1 MSGNAYAQKTNQRDI
16 FLFLLVVA
24 PYYLNDFVFI
34 ATKTASQWLAADY
47 ASKFLG
53 LMIVIAILP
62 LRDCVKKSFGPLKEH
77 YDPLP
82 MTVIRIGVPVFL
94 CFLLMIAVEYFV
106 GFPLWEAF
114 PDTALFRKPT
124 IENPFLYW
132 FDLTFGLALTA
143 ISEEF
148 VFRSIAKSVIEKF
161 TNLPSLI
168 LIVSALIFT
177 LIHWSHGVPSVGA
190 NFFNGIVLMA
200 LYLHTRSIAP
210 PIIVHYLINVWHFA

>member
-1 MSGNAYAQKTNQRDI
+1 MSGNAYAQKTNPRDI

-62 LRDCVKKSFGPLKEH
+62 FRDCVKKSFVPLKELH
-77 YDPLP
+77 EPLP
-82 MTVIRIGVPVFL
+82 MTIIRIGTLIFV
-94 CFLLMIAVEYFV
+94 CLLVMVASEYFV
-106 GFPLWEAF
+106 LIPLLDVFPE
-114 PDTALFRKPT
+114 TILFSYPRIDVPL
-124 IENPFLYW
+124 LYW

-148 VFRSIAKSVIEKF
+148 VFRSIAKSVIGKF
-161 TNLPSLI
+161 SDRTSVI
-168 LIVSALIFT
+168 LIVSGVIFALA
-177 LIHWSHGVPSVGA
+177 HWSHGVA
-190 NFFNGIVLMA
+190 NVADNLISGILLMT

>member
-1 MSGNAYAQKTNQRDI
+1 MSGKIFGSDTRWRGL
-16 FLFLLVVA
+16 FLFTLAAA
-24 PYYLNDFVFI
+24 PFYLNDFVFI
-34 ATKTASQWLAADY
+34 ATETPLQWLAADY
-47 ASKFLG
+47 AFKFLV
-53 LMIVIAILP
+53 LLIVFALP
-62 LRDCVKKSFGPLKEH
+62 FHRDCVSNSFAPLRNP

-82 MTVIRIGVPVFL
+82 MTVIRIGVPIFL

-148 VFRSIAKSVIEKF
+148 VFRSIAKSVIGKF
-161 TNLPSLI
+161 TNRTSLI
-168 LIVSALIFT
+168 LMISALIFT